1 MAAMT
6 DAPSIW
12 TESFRVRAYEVDV
25 EGRAS
30 IQTLC
35 NYLQE
40 AAGNHAHARGMAV
53 DQLAARDLTWVL
65 TRLHLRVLRYPIW
78 RQALTLSTWA
88 SGVDRIHAWR
98 DFRLTEGGTLLAVA
112 TSAWLLIRRA
122 SRRPIR
128 LPESVIQMARDERA
142 LPDRFAPLPQL
153 EKASSQHSFNV
164 RMSDLDVNRHVNHV
178 HYIAWAL
185 ESIPAAAR
193 SAAALTDLQVAFRA
207 EAGKGDEVVAL
218 CRKVS
223 DGPDVY
229 LHRLERANGGR
240 ELATLRTEW
249 ASMEDD

>member
-6 DAPSIW
+6 DVPSIW
-12 TESFRVRAYEVDV
+12 TETFRVRAYEVDV
-25 EGRAS
+25 AGRATV
-30 IQTLC
+30 QTLC

-40 AAGNHAHARGMAV
+40 VAGNHAHARGMAV
-53 DQLAARDLTWVL
+53 DQLAAQDLTWVL

-78 RQALTLSTWA
+78 RQTLTLSTWA

-98 DFRLTEGGTLLAVA
+98 DFRLTEGDTLLAVA

-122 SRRPIR
+122 SHRPIR
-128 LPESVIQMARDERA
+128 LPEGVIRMARDERA

-153 EKASSQHSFNV
+153 EQASSRHLFHV
-164 RMSDLDVNRHVNHV
+164 RLPDLDVNRHVNHV

-185 ESIPAAAR
+185 DSIPAAAR
-193 SAAALTDLQVAFRA
+193 SAALLTDLQVAFRA
-207 EAGKGDEVVAL
+207 EAGEGDEVAAV
-218 CRKVS
+218 CQKVS
-223 DGPDVY
+223 GSPDVY

-249 ASMEDD
+249 TLLEK